1 MTNIIQSL
9 FIYLLGLHSLYL
21 TVKISTMPLNK
32 HQVKTWLLLGSNR
45 LFLRVVDDSKNGGL
59 GTKRTVKFKNGGYTS
74 KFLVKNKTQHIT

>member
-9 FIYLLGLHSLYL
+9 FIYLLGLHSLHL

-59 GTKRTVKFKNGGYTS
+59 GTKRTVKFKNGDTPAS
-74 KFLVKNKTQHIT
+74 FLLRTKHNI